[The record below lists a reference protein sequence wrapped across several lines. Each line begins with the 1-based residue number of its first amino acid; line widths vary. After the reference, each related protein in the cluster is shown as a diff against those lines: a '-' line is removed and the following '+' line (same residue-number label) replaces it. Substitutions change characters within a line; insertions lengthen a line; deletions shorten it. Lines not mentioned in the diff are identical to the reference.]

1 MHATPPLLLRD
12 LIAQLLVGAVG
23 DGCRRILL
31 VRHFDGG
38 SRRVVLL
45 SLDFF
50 ALSYHSLAGL
60 KRGNSRVR

>member
-1 MHATPPLLLRD
+1 MHATPPLLLRN
-12 LIAQLLVGAVG
+12 LIAQLLVGSVG
-23 DGCRRILL
+23 DGRRRIL
-31 VRHFDGG
+31 VRHFGG
-38 SRRVVLL
+38 GGRHEVVLL